1 MVLFVAFGVMSVWA
15 MVVLAALVFAEK
27 VARRGELITRL
38 SGMAFVVLAALVL
51 VSPRV
56 ADAVVPDT
64 GSMPDG
70 SMQMQV

>member
-1 MVLFVAFGVMSVWA
+1 
-15 MVVLAALVFAEK
+15 VFAEK